1 MTNMRSAQPALRRLA
16 ALISTIDTVTKL
28 LRSGKTVVLLSL
40 DFSKAFDRI
49 RHAQGKAY
57 MYPSLQEQKER
68 SVTDGLWC
76 ICEKQ
81 TH

>member
-1 MTNMRSAQPALRRLA
+1 MRSAQPALRRLA

-49 RHAQGKAY
+49 RHAQGKA
-57 MYPSLQEQKER
+57 
-68 SVTDGLWC
+68 C
-76 ICEKQ
+76 IPKLAGTEGEIGNRWIVV
-81 TH
+81 HL